1 MKRIISATL
10 VALLAALA
18 FAAPAAADSGDDV
31 TAANCAQWYVIQNG
45 DQLARIAARYGTTT
59 NALASLNGIR
69 NINLIYRGTSL
80 CIKASGATSSS
91 TGFYYTVQNGDML
104 SKIAQR
110 YGWSTSYL
118 AAVNKISN
126 TNLIY
131 RGQVLFIPNR

>member
-1 MKRIISATL
+1 MKRIISAL
-10 VALLAALA
+10 LIALLAALA
-18 FAAPAAADSGDDV
+18 ITTPAAADSGDDT
-31 TAANCAQWYVIQNG
+31 TATICAQRYVIQDG

-59 NALASLNGIR
+59 SALASLNGIR

-80 CIKASGATSSS
+80 CIKASSVTS

-118 AAVNKISN
+118 ASVNKISN

>member
-1 MKRIISATL
+1 MRQIISATL
-10 VALLAALA
+10 IALLVTLA
-18 FAAPAAADSGDDV
+18 CTAPAAADSGDDV
-31 TAANCAQWYVIQNG
+31 TASNCSQFYLIQNG
-45 DQLARIAARYGTTT
+45 DQLGQIAARYGTTT
-59 NALASLNGIR
+59 SALASINGIR

-80 CIKASGATSSS
+80 CIKSSATSTSS
-91 TGFYYTVQNGDML
+91 GFYYTVQNGDKL

-118 AAVNKISN
+118 ASVNKISN

>member
-1 MKRIISATL
+1 M
-10 VALLAALA
+10 V
-18 FAAPAAADSGDDV
+18 
-31 TAANCAQWYVIQNG
+31 YVIQNG
-45 DQLARIAARYGTTT
+45 DQLAKIAIRYGTTT
-59 NALASLNGIR
+59 SALASLNGIR

-80 CIKASGATSSS
+80 CIKASGVTS

-118 AAVNKISN
+118 AAVNKIGN

>member
-10 VALLAALA
+10 IALLAALA
-18 FAAPAAADSGDDV
+18 FTAPAAADSGDDV
-31 TAANCAQWYVIQNG
+31 TATNCAQFYTVQFG
-45 DQLARIAARYGTTT
+45 DQLGKIAARYGTTT
-59 NALASLNGIR
+59 SALASLNGIS
-69 NINLIYRGTSL
+69 NINRIYYGTLL
-80 CIKASGATSSS
+80 CVKKSGVVSTSS
-91 TGFYYTVQNGDML
+91 GFYYTVQNGDML
-104 SKIAQR
+104 SKIAQK